1 MILFPAIDLKD
12 GQCVRLK
19 LGEMS
24 SATVYNEN
32 PAAQAKAF
40 EDQGFEWLHVV
51 DLNGAFEGES
61 VNGAA
66 VEAILKATKNPVQLG
81 GGIRTIAHIEAWLD
95 KGLARVIL
103 GTVAVKN
110 PDLVKEACRLF
121 PGKIAVGIDARGG
134 KVAVEGWAEASSLG
148 AIELAKK
155 FEGAGVAAIIYT
167 DIDRDGV
174 LTGINWEATIELAD
188 AVSIPVIASGGL
200 ASIADIVRMT
210 MPDAKRLEGAISG
223 RALYDGR
230 IDPAEALAIL
240 RGKKAPPAL
249 FEEPR

>member
-19 LGEMS
+19 LGDMAT
-24 SATVYNEN
+24 ATVYNTD
-32 PAAQAKAF
+32 PGAQAKSF
-40 EDQGFEWLHVV
+40 QDQGFEWLHVV
-51 DLNGAFEGES
+51 DLNGAFEGAS

-66 VEAILKATKNPVQLG
+66 VEAILKATTNPVQLG
-81 GGIRTIAHIEAWLD
+81 GGIRTLAHIESWLD

-103 GTVAVKN
+103 GTVAVRD

-121 PGKIAVGIDARGG
+121 PGKVAVGIDAKGG
-134 KVAVEGWAEASSLG
+134 KVAVEGWAEASTLG
-148 AIELAKK
+148 VIELAKK
-155 FEGAGVAAIIYT
+155 FEGAGVAAIIFT

-174 LTGINWEATIELAD
+174 LAGINWDSTIDLAD

-210 MPDAKRLEGAISG
+210 MPDASKLEGAISG

-240 RGKKAPPAL
+240 RGDYQPPEGVL
-249 FEEPR
+249 D

>member
-1 MILFPAIDLKD
+1 MILFPAIDLK
-12 GQCVRLK
+12 GGECVRLK
-19 LGEMS
+19 LGDMKT
-24 SATVYNEN
+24 ATVYNTD

-40 EDQGFEWLHVV
+40 EDQGFSWLHVV
-51 DLNGAFEGES
+51 DLDGAFAGKSMNGE
-61 VNGAA
+61 A
-66 VEAILKATKNPVQLG
+66 VDAILKATKNPVQLG
-81 GGIRTIAHIEAWLD
+81 GGIRTLAHVEAWLD

-103 GTVAVKN
+103 GTVAVRD

-121 PGKIAVGIDARGG
+121 PGKIAVGIDAKGG
-134 KVAVEGWAEASSLG
+134 KVAVEGWAEASELG
-148 AIELAKK
+148 VIELARK
-155 FEGAGVAAIIYT
+155 FEGAGVAAIVYT

-174 LTGINWEATIELAD
+174 LAGINWDSTIDLAE

-210 MPDAKRLEGAISG
+210 MPDARRLEGAISG

-240 RGKKAPPAL
+240 RGSRVEANP
-249 FEEPR
+249 